1 MKKWPLATTALVA
14 GVLSPQA
21 AYATDTWCQSATVG
35 CGTTATTV
43 TGSISGAVLHVTNT
57 DASGS
62 GSAIN
67 GTVTNTG
74 SSGVAGFNNSTGGKG
89 VYGES
94 DGATG
99 YGVYGTSTH
108 DIGVYGTS
116 SDNIGVEGNGSSS
129 TNGLGVYGYAGFGS
143 GTGVKGEAAGST
155 GTGVYGLANGSSA
168 SAIYGT
174 STNGY
179 AGYFNGLTEVNGNL
193 VVEDNTSIYGSLT
206 VTGALTA
213 SGGCTGCSDLRMKK
227 NVKPLTGALDQLL
240 ELREV
245 TFEWIDPTKHHHE
258 RETGTQ
264 VGFIAQ
270 DLEKIHP
277 QWVNPEGYKSKE
289 GETFRTIDL
298 HEIEALEVGGI
309 RELKMRND
317 ALEAKTGKQQA
328 EIDELKEAVARLRNG
343 TDPISGTPGFGHGV
357 LALFALG
364 VTGASSLA
372 VKLAL
377 KRMGMSLATAL
388 GLLLA
393 GRKKEDKKLP

>member
-1 MKKWPLATTALVA
+1 MKRWTLAATALAA

-21 AYATDTWCQSATVG
+21 AYASDTWCQSAPIA
-35 CGTTATTV
+35 CMSTATTV
-43 TGSISGAVLHVTNT
+43 TASVSGAALHVTNS

-62 GSAIN
+62 GSAVN

-74 SSGVAGFNNSTGGKG
+74 SSGVAGFNNSGGGKG

-94 DGATG
+94 DGTSG

-108 DIGVYGTS
+108 GTGVYGTSTDDIGVYGKS
-116 SDNIGVEGNGSSS
+116 SAAGNTDGAGSGVFGNASGNYGAGVWASASH
-129 TNGLGVYGYAGFGS
+129 TNG
-143 GTGVKGEAAGST
+143 
-155 GTGVYGLANGSSA
+155 YGLYAVANGSGA
-168 SAIYGT
+168 SAVYGT

-179 AGYFNGLTEVNGNL
+179 AGNFQGFTEVNGNF
-193 VVEDNTSIYGSLT
+193 VVEDDESVYGSLT
-206 VTGALTA
+206 VTGALTVT
-213 SGGCTGCSDLRMKK
+213 GGCTGCSDLRMKK

-245 TFEWIDPTKHHHE
+245 TFEWIDPQKHHHE

-277 QWVNPEGYKSKE
+277 QWVNPEGYRSKD

-309 RELKMRND
+309 RELKLRND
-317 ALEAKTGKQQA
+317 ALEGRLALAEGRNGKQQA
-328 EIDELKEAVARLRNG
+328 ERA
-343 TDPISGTPGFGHGV
+343 
-357 LALFALG
+357 
-364 VTGASSLA
+364 
-372 VKLAL
+372 
-377 KRMGMSLATAL
+377 
-388 GLLLA
+388 
-393 GRKKEDKKLP
+393 